1 MSLATRCPA
10 CGTVFRVVQD
20 QLRVSEGWVRC
31 GRCAEVFNAVENL
44 VDLGLETP
52 PVRSAGG
59 SLHRDRVME
68 DLARVS
74 GQPAP
79 SSTPPTTPSSPPTP
93 SFFSPLAPPSPSGSD
108 DGGADSSAVAHSVP
122 IAMPS
127 SAPGLSGTPGPSALQ
142 PARGGRPGTEATGGT
157 PAEPGSTVSP
167 LPAAGTDLDPDP
179 DSDLEDSR
187 PAEPAADLRAEPP
200 PFVRQAE
207 RAARW
212 RTSRYRAALAV
223 AVLIAAGAL
232 VLQVTM
238 AYRDLIAARWSVLR
252 PPLALLCSG
261 VGCRIEPPRQV
272 NALVVDSSGLVRVNL
287 TSTYRLSVVLR
298 NRAPI
303 ELALPAV
310 DLTLTDARG
319 EVIARRVL
327 DAAELGADQRSLPGG
342 GELSLQAL
350 LAVGDRAVSG
360 YTIEVFYP

>member
-20 QLRVSEGWVRC
+20 QLRVSDGWVRC

-44 VDLGLETP
+44 VDLELESP
-52 PVRSAGG
+52 PARPAGA

-68 DLARVS
+68 DLARVA
-74 GQPAP
+74 GQALPLPAP
-79 SSTPPTTPSSPPTP
+79 SPPPPSAFYSPTAPTAPPPPSWPDDGAAASAAVVRPPPTP
-93 SFFSPLAPPSPSGSD
+93 LPGDPDAPSLPSARGSD
-108 DGGADSSAVAHSVP
+108 APDGESASSAAT
-122 IAMPS
+122 
-127 SAPGLSGTPGPSALQ
+127 APRS
-142 PARGGRPGTEATGGT
+142 PAAPT
-157 PAEPGSTVSP
+157 PAAEIDT
-167 LPAAGTDLDPDP
+167 DP
-179 DSDLEDSR
+179 DSDLDDSR

-207 RAARW
+207 RAASW
-212 RTSRYRAALAV
+212 RSSRHRAALAV
-223 AVLIAAGAL
+223 AVLFAAGLL
-232 VLQVTM
+232 VLQVAM

-252 PPLALLCSG
+252 PPLALLCSWA
-261 VGCRIEPPRQV
+261 GCRIEPPRQV
-272 NALVVDSSGLVRVNL
+272 TALVVDSSGLVRVGT
-287 TSTYRLSVVLR
+287 TSSYRLSVVLR

-303 ELALPAV
+303 ELALPAL

-327 DAAELGADQRSLPGG
+327 DSAELGAAQRSLPGG

>member
-20 QLRVSEGWVRC
+20 QLRVSDGWVRC

-44 VDLGLETP
+44 VDLELESP
-52 PVRSAGG
+52 PVRSAAG
-59 SLHRDRVME
+59 SMHRDRVME

-74 GQPAP
+74 GQAAP
-79 SSTPPTTPSSPPTP
+79 PPVSSPSP
-93 SFFSPLAPPSPSGSD
+93 SFVTPLAPPPPSWSD
-108 DGGADSSAVAHSVP
+108 DGVDVSAAVVRP
-122 IAMPS
+122 LP
-127 SAPGLSGTPGPSALQ
+127 PPLPDGPDTSALQ
-142 PARGGRPGTEATGGT
+142 PARGGDGFGSEFPGDTR
-157 PAEPGSTVSP
+157 AEPRSP
-167 LPAAGTDLDPDP
+167 AAPPPAAGVHIDPDP
-179 DSDLEDSR
+179 ESDFDDSR
-187 PAEPAADLRAEPP
+187 PPEPAADLRAEPP

-207 RAARW
+207 RAASW
-212 RTSRYRAALAV
+212 RTSRHRAALAA
-223 AVLIAAGAL
+223 AVLLASGAL
-232 VLQVTM
+232 VLQVAM
-238 AYRDLIAARWSVLR
+238 AYRDLIAARWSGLQ
-252 PPLALLCSG
+252 PPLALLCSWA
-261 VGCRIEPPRQV
+261 GCRIEPPRQV
-272 NALVVDSSGLVRVNL
+272 NALVVDSSGLVRVDM

-327 DAAELGADQRSLPGG
+327 DATELGAGQRSLPGG

-350 LAVGDRAVSG
+350 LAVGDRPVSG